1 MIHICRSSLGFAAL
15 YFGCNS
21 QLTIGVRTECLL
33 GVLILLF
40 SAAFRLIQRA
50 DFAISAGSR

>member
-1 MIHICRSSLGFAAL
+1 MRHQGIHRGSMI
-15 YFGCNS
+15 NK
-21 QLTIGVRTECLL
+21 LTIGVTTVCLL

-40 SAAFRLIQRA
+40 SAAFRLLQRA